1 VSAAADP
8 VVSATGPSADDP
20 GFQGGRPADGRPP
33 PGPALIAAGAA
44 VALLFAAP
52 FAYLLVRNVTFAS
65 EVVDVLAGGAAVDP
79 LRNTLVL
86 AVAVSLSAALLGT
99 TIAWLAIR
107 TDVPARRVLTVAAPL
122 PLVFPSFVGAAA
134 LQAAVAPNGMLEEL
148 VPALAGRLPRFDGF
162 VGAWLVLTL
171 FTYPYVYLPV
181 AARLAGMP
189 RSLEES
195 ARVLGRRPIAV
206 FRTVVMPQASSAIW
220 AGALLVFLYTV
231 SDYGAVAALRY
242 NTLTVEIFSSGI
254 YNEPKAA
261 GLGLVLAVVAL
272 AVVIAERAAASRRP
286 AVETARGRAGLLVP
300 LGRWRWPAFGFVV
313 VVLTN
318 ALFGPLSVLGY
329 WAWRGLTRTGQ
340 ADPAAE
346 LIVPTLNTTALGLG
360 TAVITVAI
368 VLPLAYLTVR
378 HRSRVGSVSN
388 ALVVG
393 GFALPGLVIALAL
406 VRWVLDVPLLGGLYQ
421 TLVILVAAYVIH
433 FGSQA
438 MRAAQVATSTVPARL
453 DDAARML
460 GAGRWRRLR
469 TVELPIMLP
478 GLIAGGGLVLLST
491 MKELPATLLLRPTS
505 VDTLAVHIWSAREA
519 ARWADTGLA
528 SIVLVALSAVLTWWL
543 VARRVER
550 LA

>member
-1 VSAAADP
+1 MAATVDRDPPAGPGLLVAGLFVS
-8 VVSATGPSADDP
+8 
-20 GFQGGRPADGRPP
+20 
-33 PGPALIAAGAA
+33 I
-44 VALLFAAP
+44 LFAAP
-52 FAYLLVRNVTFAS
+52 FAYLIVKNAGFVS
-65 EVVDVLAGGAAVDP
+65 EVVDVFTAGSAVGP
-79 LRNTLVL
+79 LLRTLVL
-86 AVAVSLSAALLGT
+86 ATAVSLSAAVLGT
-99 TIAWLAIR
+99 AIAWLTIR
-107 TDVPARRVLTVAAPL
+107 TDLPGRRLLAVAAPL

-148 VPALAGRLPRFDGF
+148 VPALAGRLPNVDGLT
-162 VGAWLVLTL
+162 GAWLVLTL

-181 AARLAGMP
+181 AARLGGLP

-195 ARVLGRRPIAV
+195 ARMLGRRPGAV
-206 FRTVVMPQASSAIW
+206 FRTVVLPQAGSAIW

-261 GLGLVLAVVAL
+261 GLGLLLAAVAL
-272 AVVIAERAAASRRP
+272 TVVIAERAAATRRP
-286 AVETARGRAGLLVP
+286 RLEAGRGRGSLLVP
-300 LGRWRWPAFGFVV
+300 LGRWRWPAGCVVV
-313 VVLTN
+313 VVLAN

-340 ADPAAE
+340 AGPASD
-346 LIVPTLNTTALGLG
+346 LVVPTANTAAIGVSTAI
-360 TAVITVAI
+360 ITVAI
-368 VLPLAYLTVR
+368 VLPVAYLTVR
-378 HRSRVGSVSN
+378 YRSRVGDVAN

-406 VRWVLDVPLLGGLYQ
+406 VRWVLDAPLLGGLYQ
-421 TLVILVAAYVIH
+421 TLPVLLAAYVIH

-438 MRAAQVATSTVPARL
+438 MRAAQVAAGTVPARL
-453 DDAARML
+453 DDAARVL

-478 GLIAGGGLVLLST
+478 GLLAGAGLVLLST

-505 VDTLAVHIWSAREA
+505 IDTLAVHIWSAREA

-528 SIVLVALSAVLTWWL
+528 SIVLVALSAVLTWLL